1 MVTVKG
7 LNGKK
12 GTNLRVQVS
21 NVGFARQVCSLLGMH
36 CCLQLK
42 DLPQYEILKPSLL
55 ARIYGSKQCL
65 HGVTS
70 GYRMVSKGVWF
81 AYCVHAHSWNC
92 ILLFH
97 YSAFSSIP
105 ETVSK
110 KMASPILTDP

>member
-1 MVTVKG
+1 
-7 LNGKK
+7 
-12 GTNLRVQVS
+12 
-21 NVGFARQVCSLLGMH
+21 
-36 CCLQLK
+36 
-42 DLPQYEILKPSLL
+42 
-55 ARIYGSKQCL
+55 
-65 HGVTS
+65 
-70 GYRMVSKGVWF
+70 MVSKGVWF